1 MKLDFVI
8 RMNLASPIA
17 IYPLQ
22 NSDTNSSK
30 RILML
35 ITSLVRSGGAES
47 QVVRLSMKLK
57 SRGWDVMVVSLVK
70 PSAYVED
77 LEAHNIK
84 SHSLDMYPGVP
95 DPRALV
101 RLRSIINGFHPDVVH
116 CHMFHANLLG
126 RFTRLSCQI
135 PVLICTAHSV
145 RENSRR
151 GGPSWHR
158 ELLYRFT
165 DAISDRTTIICHAA
179 YERYLRVGAASRKRL
194 MVIPNGVDT
203 DIFSRSTERRA
214 KLRRQFGVEKD
225 FVWLAVGRLVVQKDY
240 PTLFKALEMLP
251 HDHFVVLIAGDGPL
265 EKSLRKECNA
275 RHLAGKVRFCGLRKD
290 VIDLYD
296 AADGFVMSSNSE
308 GLPMAALEAAAMGLP
323 AVVTHVG
330 GTADIVI
337 DRVTGYVVPPGDA
350 QQLAS
355 GLQRVMHASP
365 ESRGIMGRAAR
376 QHCQNNYGMDAIVQK
391 WLDLYA
397 ECFSPARV
405 LTATR
410 TYWNSF

>member
-1 MKLDFVI
+1 
-8 RMNLASPIA
+8 
-17 IYPLQ
+17 
-22 NSDTNSSK
+22 
-30 RILML
+30 
-35 ITSLVRSGGAES
+35 
-47 QVVRLSMKLK
+47 
-57 SRGWDVMVVSLVK
+57 
-70 PSAYVED
+70 
-77 LEAHNIK
+77 
-84 SHSLDMYPGVP
+84 
-95 DPRALV
+95 
-101 RLRSIINGFHPDVVH
+101 
-116 CHMFHANLLG
+116 
-126 RFTRLSCQI
+126 
-135 PVLICTAHSV
+135 
-145 RENSRR
+145 
-151 GGPSWHR
+151 
-158 ELLYRFT
+158 
-165 DAISDRTTIICHAA
+165 
-179 YERYLRVGAASRKRL
+179 

-203 DIFSRSTERRA
+203 DVFSRSTERRA

-251 HDHFVVLIAGDGPL
+251 HDRFVVLIAGDGPL

-330 GTADIVI
+330 GTAEIVI

-410 TYWNSF
+410 THWNFF

>member
-1 MKLDFVI
+1 
-8 RMNLASPIA
+8 MNLANVIA
-17 IYPLQ
+17 TGISPLQ
-22 NSDTNSSK
+22 NSDTNGSK

-47 QVVRLSMKLK
+47 QVVRLSIELK
-57 SRGWDVMVVSLVK
+57 SRGWDVTVVSLVE
-70 PSAYVED
+70 PTAYVEE

-84 SHSLDMYPGVP
+84 HYSLDMSPGVP
-95 DPRALV
+95 DPRAVV
-101 RLRSIINGFHPDVVH
+101 RLRRIIKRYRPDVVH

-126 RFTRLSCQI
+126 RITRLFCHI

-158 ELLYRFT
+158 ELLYRVT
-165 DAISDRTTIICHAA
+165 DAISDRTTIICQAA

-203 DIFSRSTERRA
+203 DVFSRSTERRA
-214 KLRRQFGVEKD
+214 KLRRQFGLERD

-240 PTLFKALEMLP
+240 PTLFKALQMLP
-251 HDHFVVLIAGDGPL
+251 NDRFVVLIAGDGPL
-265 EKSLRKECNA
+265 ERSLRKECNA
-275 RHLAGKVRFCGLRKD
+275 RHLAGKVRFCGARKD
-290 VIDLYD
+290 IVDLYS

-308 GLPMAALEAAAMGLP
+308 GLPMAALEAAAVGLP
-323 AVVTHVG
+323 AVVTDVG
-330 GTADIVI
+330 GTPDIVI
-337 DRVTGYVVPPGDA
+337 NGLAGYVVPPGDA

-365 ESRGIMGRAAR
+365 ESREIMGRAAR

-391 WLDLYA
+391 WLDLYS
-397 ECFSPARV
+397 ECFSSARV
-405 LTATR
+405 LTG
-410 TYWNSF
+410 NSNLLELFLGI